1 MLATTDARERMAA
14 SQSAGLKP
22 QPGRDAWGL
31 YRCWETERFEVLGFI
46 LYFAQSGELAF
57 PCS

>member
-1 MLATTDARERMAA
+1 MLEAENVGRRHRKMLATTDARERMAA

-31 YRCWETERFEVLGFI
+31 YRC
-46 LYFAQSGELAF
+46 
-57 PCS
+57 